1 MKLLDEM
8 GMSGLGVYLI
18 MRLAIDSVFDGEMP
32 IQDVLGICTKYTRN
46 SKKKRVLYDYGLFD
60 IIDDSL
66 VRASVL
72 AQAPA
77 HTPAQ
82 APEHTPEH
90 VPIISSNTRW
100 RN

>member
-1 MKLLDEM
+1 MKLLEEM

-32 IQDVLGICTKYTRN
+32 IQDVLGICTKYTRG
-46 SKKKRVLYDYGLFD
+46 SKKKRVLYDFGLFD

-82 APEHTPEH
+82 APKHTPEH
-90 VPIISSNTRW
+90 VPIISYNTRW